1 MSVELEVPEVTN
13 PLEVIA
19 PIAPVVPDPTP
30 VAPIVAPAPEP
41 RFGKE
46 DYEKIQSVDDAKKFR
61 DGLTQEEKDFF
72 DKGQLDRIFGDKK
85 AEPVVVPPAPG
96 DTPEP
101 PAPDSVD
108 PILTPEEYET
118 ADLRTRAMQDHLL
131 DTLEKLEQAEAKG
144 EDPAVQEMRDLI
156 ASDPVLK
163 NRIEL
168 QLKCEAAL
176 PQIDVPPEAFL
187 TEDVMAILDKA
198 FITDDGLVS
207 AKLAMKDLVK
217 KIYTEAAFRA
227 KTVVEGEYMEKAQV
241 AERKGW
247 YQSNISEFVRTNKD
261 YASPESLFVETEN
274 GTSINPKHP
283 FRPVVAWL
291 TEEVKSG
298 RITHEAIK
306 AHGLAAYEQLYRIKT
321 SGSVENFRKGENTKS
336 RKEIMEQIRAAQ
348 QKAKVVGT
356 APTIKPN
363 SSSNPVPV
371 TWNGYDLNRI
381 KVDKGY
387 AESVMR
393 ELKAKNDTVK
403 INDLVN
409 LASKW

>member
-13 PLEVIA
+13 PPEVV
-19 PIAPVVPDPTP
+19 APVTPVVTDPTP
-30 VAPIVAPAPEP
+30 PVVAPVPEP

-46 DYEKIQSVDDAKKFR
+46 DYDKIQSVDDAKKFR
-61 DGLTQEEKDFF
+61 DGLTAEEKDFF

-85 AEPVVVPPAPG
+85 VEPLKEEVKEDDKAEPPV
-96 DTPEP
+96 PEP
-101 PAPDSVD
+101 VD
-108 PILTPEEYET
+108 PILTPDEYET
-118 ADLRTRAMQDHLL
+118 ADPRTRAMQDQLL
-131 DTLEKLEQAEAKG
+131 EALEKLEQAEAKG
-144 EDPAVQEMRDLI
+144 EDPAVQEMRELI

-168 QLKCEAAL
+168 QLKGEAAL
-176 PQIDVPPEAFL
+176 PTIDVPPEAFL
-187 TEDVMAILDKA
+187 TEDVMSVLDKA
-198 FITDDGLVS
+198 FITDDNLVS
-207 AKLAMKDLVK
+207 AKLAMKELIK

-247 YQSNISEFVRTNKD
+247 YQSNISEFVRTSKD
-261 YASPESLFVETEN
+261 YGSHEPLFVETDN
-274 GTSINPKHP
+274 GTLINPKHP

-298 RITHEAIK
+298 RITHEAIR

-321 SGSVENFRKGENTKS
+321 SGSVENFRKGEQNKS

-348 QKAKVVGT
+348 QKAKTNGA

-363 SSSNPVPV
+363 SSSNPAPV
-371 TWNGYDLNRI
+371 VWNGYDLNRL

-393 ELKAKNDTVK
+393 ELKSKNDTVK

-409 LASKW
+409 MASKW